1 MGWLFRGKILR
12 FSQICA
18 KTFLACQKEV
28 KIFHKIANLDKDI
41 FLDVIKDSNSRSNGL
56 LRHEGKVV

>member
-1 MGWLFRGKILR
+1 MHEKVDYV
-12 FSQICA
+12 SQICA